1 MMYTSSSL
9 PNVCGHQY
17 GAADFKKGRASR
29 LMMESDLDIARRAKI
44 RPIEEVANKLG
55 LQGCDLVLQGP
66 SIAKISWGRLKQ
78 AGGENQGFLVLV
90 TSVNPTPFGEGKTVT
105 TIGLNQGLNRRGHNA
120 TCVIREPSMGPVF
133 GIKGGAAGGGFS
145 QVLPMEE
152 INLHF
157 TGDLHAVTMAHNL
170 CSAMLDNHLHRSNAL
185 NLDLDRILWPRVI
198 DMNDRSLREV
208 TVGLGGK
215 ANGITRTE
223 RFDITASSEVMAILV
238 LSKDYADLRARLGRI
253 AIGVSTHGDLVTAE
267 DLGCAGAMALLL
279 RNALLPNL
287 VQTLEGD
294 PAFIHGGPFA
304 NIAHGNSSIIGD
316 SIAFSCADYV
326 VTEAGFGAEMGAEK
340 ALQIKAQAAGK
351 VPDCLILNV
360 TVRAMKLHG
369 GGFSTGGGK
378 RPPKEELEGENVEAT
393 RSGATTNLRRHV
405 LNLSSTNV
413 PVIVSINRF
422 SSDTDAELEAI
433 REEAI
438 AAGARDVVIFEG
450 HAKGGEGAVNL
461 ADAVVEACASHD
473 AAGRPYD
480 PIVEPGMPADQTIL
494 RIATKVYG
502 AHTVDFSPEAI
513 KTLESLREWG
523 LENLPVCM
531 AKTQYSFS
539 HKPTELGAPIG
550 FTLPIRELRLNSG
563 AGFIVAV
570 CGSMMTMPGLPVRPA
585 AIDMDMDDDGRLTG
599 VFS

>member
-1 MMYTSSSL
+1 M
-9 PNVCGHQY
+9 
-17 GAADFKKGRASR
+17 D
-29 LMMESDLDIARRAKI
+29 SDLDIARKATT
-44 RPIEEVANKLG
+44 RPIQEVADKLG
-55 LQGCDLVLQGP
+55 LERSDLILQGS
-66 SIAKISWGRLKQ
+66 SIAKITWDRLKQ
-78 AGGENQGFLVLV
+78 AGDGKQGFLILV

-170 CSAMLDNHLHRSNAL
+170 CSAMLDNHLHRGNKLDL
-185 NLDLDRILWPRVI
+185 NLNRILWPRVI

-215 ANGITRTE
+215 ANGIVRTE
-223 RFDITASSEVMAILV
+223 RFDITAASEVIAILV

-253 AIGVSTHGDLVTAE
+253 AIGVSTNGDLVTAE

-316 SIAFSCADYV
+316 SLALSCADYV
-326 VTEAGFGAEMGAEK
+326 VTEAGFGADMGAEK
-340 ALQIKAQAAGK
+340 ALQIKAQASGK
-351 VPDCLILNV
+351 VPDCLVLNV

-369 GGFSTGGGK
+369 DGFSTGGGK
-378 RPPKEELEGENVEAT
+378 RPPKEELEAENVEAT
-393 RSGATTNLRRHV
+393 RAGAATNLRRHV
-405 LNLSSTNV
+405 RNLSSTNV
-413 PVIVSINRF
+413 PVVVSINRF
-422 SSDTDAELEAI
+422 ASDTDAEIEAI
-433 REEAI
+433 REEAV
-438 AAGARDVVIFEG
+438 AAGARDVVVFEG
-450 HAKGGEGAVNL
+450 HAKGGQGAVNL

-480 PIVEPGMPADQTIL
+480 PIVEPGLPADQTIL
-494 RIATKVYG
+494 RVATNVYG
-502 AHTVDFSPEAI
+502 AQTVDFSPEAQ
-513 KTLESLREWG
+513 KTLELLREWG

-539 HKPTELGAPIG
+539 HEGTVLGAPTG

-570 CGSMMTMPGLPVRPA
+570 CGSMMTMPGLPIRPA
-585 AIDMDMDDDGRLTG
+585 AMDMDMDEDGRLTG

>member
-1 MMYTSSSL
+1 
-9 PNVCGHQY
+9 
-17 GAADFKKGRASR
+17 
-29 LMMESDLDIARRAKI
+29 MMESDLDIARKAKI

-55 LQGCDLVLQGP
+55 LQRCDLVLQGP
-66 SIAKISWGRLKQ
+66 SIAKISWDRLKQ
-78 AGGENQGFLVLV
+78 AGEENQGFLVLV

-215 ANGITRTE
+215 ANGIVRTE

-253 AIGVSTHGDLVTAE
+253 AIGVSTDGNLVTAD

-393 RSGATTNLRRHV
+393 RSGAATNLRRHV

-422 SSDTDAELEAI
+422 SSDTDDEIEAI

-461 ADAVVEACASHD
+461 ADAVVEACAAHD
-473 AAGRPYD
+473 VAGRPYD

-502 AHTVDFSPEAI
+502 AHTVDFSPEAN

-539 HKPTELGAPIG
+539 HEPTELGAPIG

>member
-1 MMYTSSSL
+1 M
-9 PNVCGHQY
+9 
-17 GAADFKKGRASR
+17 D
-29 LMMESDLDIARRAKI
+29 SDLDIARNATT
-44 RPIEEVANKLG
+44 RPIQEVADKLG
-55 LQGCDLVLQGP
+55 LERSDLILQGS
-66 SIAKISWGRLKQ
+66 SIAKISWDRLKQ
-78 AGGENQGFLVLV
+78 AGEGKQGFLILV

-170 CSAMLDNHLHRSNAL
+170 CSAMLDNHLHRGNDL

-215 ANGITRTE
+215 ANGIVRTE
-223 RFDITASSEVMAILV
+223 RFDITAASEVMAILV

-253 AIGVSTHGDLVTAE
+253 AIGVSTDGDLVTAE

-316 SIAFSCADYV
+316 SLALSCADYV
-326 VTEAGFGAEMGAEK
+326 VTEAGFGADMGAEK
-340 ALQIKAQAAGK
+340 ALQIKAQASGK
-351 VPDCLILNV
+351 VPDCIVLNV

-369 GGFSTGGGK
+369 DGFSTGGGK
-378 RPPKEELEGENVEAT
+378 RPPKEELEAENVEAT
-393 RSGATTNLRRHV
+393 RSGAATNLRRHV
-405 LNLSSTNV
+405 RNLSSTNL
-413 PVIVSINRF
+413 PVVVSINRF
-422 SSDTDAELEAI
+422 ASDTDAEVAAI

-438 AAGARDVVIFEG
+438 AAGARDVVVFEG
-450 HAKGGEGAVNL
+450 HAKGGQGAVAL
-461 ADAVVEACASHD
+461 ADAVVEACAAHD
-473 AAGRPYD
+473 SAGRPYD
-480 PIVEPGMPADQTIL
+480 PLVEPGMSADQTIMSV
-494 RIATKVYG
+494 ATNVYG
-502 AHTVDFSPEAI
+502 ADTVEFSPEAQN
-513 KTLESLREWG
+513 TLELLQEWG

-539 HKPTELGAPIG
+539 HEGTALGAPSG

-570 CGSMMTMPGLPVRPA
+570 CGSMMTMPGLPIRPA
-585 AIDMDMDDDGRLTG
+585 AMDMDMDEDGRLTG

>member
-1 MMYTSSSL
+1 
-9 PNVCGHQY
+9 
-17 GAADFKKGRASR
+17 
-29 LMMESDLDIARRAKI
+29 MMESDLSIARKAKI

-55 LQGCDLVLQGP
+55 LQDCDLVLQGP
-66 SIAKISWGRLKQ
+66 SIAKISWDRLKQ
-78 AGGENQGFLVLV
+78 AGGENQGFLILV

-170 CSAMLDNHLHRSNAL
+170 CSAMLDNHLHRSNSL
-185 NLDLDRILWPRVI
+185 DLDLDRILWPRVI

-215 ANGITRTE
+215 ANGIVRNE

-253 AIGVSTHGDLVTAE
+253 AIGVSTGGDLVTAE

-340 ALQIKAQAAGK
+340 ALQIKAKAAGK

-378 RPPKEELEGENVEAT
+378 RPPKEEIEGENVEAT
-393 RSGATTNLRRHV
+393 RGGAATNLRRHV

-422 SSDTDAELEAI
+422 SSDTDAEVEAI

-461 ADAVVEACASHD
+461 ADAVVEACAAHD

-480 PIVEPGMPADQTIL
+480 PIVEPGLPAEQTIL

-502 AHTVDFSPEAI
+502 ARTVDFSPEAN

-539 HKPTELGAPIG
+539 HEPTELGAPIG

-570 CGSMMTMPGLPVRPA
+570 CGSMMTMPGLPIRPA
-585 AIDMDMDDDGRLTG
+585 AIDMDMDDDGGLTG

>member
-1 MMYTSSSL
+1 M
-9 PNVCGHQY
+9 
-17 GAADFKKGRASR
+17 D
-29 LMMESDLDIARRAKI
+29 SDLDIARNATT
-44 RPIEEVANKLG
+44 RPIQEVADKLG
-55 LQGCDLVLQGP
+55 LERSDLILQGS
-66 SIAKISWGRLKQ
+66 SIAKISWDRLKQ
-78 AGGENQGFLVLV
+78 AGEGKQGFLILV

-170 CSAMLDNHLHRSNAL
+170 CSAMLDNHLHRGNDL

-215 ANGITRTE
+215 ANGIVRTE
-223 RFDITASSEVMAILV
+223 RFDITAASEVMAILV

-253 AIGVSTHGDLVTAE
+253 AIGVSTDGGLVTAE

-316 SIAFSCADYV
+316 SLALSCADYV
-326 VTEAGFGAEMGAEK
+326 VTEAGFGADMGAEK

-351 VPDCLILNV
+351 VPDCIVLNV

-369 GGFSTGGGK
+369 DGFSTGGGK
-378 RPPKEELEGENVEAT
+378 RPPKEELEAENVEAT
-393 RSGATTNLRRHV
+393 RSGAATNLRRHV
-405 LNLSSTNV
+405 RNLSSTNL
-413 PVIVSINRF
+413 PVVVSINRF
-422 SSDTDAELEAI
+422 ASDTDAEVAAI

-438 AAGARDVVIFEG
+438 AAGARDVVVFEG
-450 HAKGGEGAVNL
+450 HAKGGQGAVAL
-461 ADAVVEACASHD
+461 ADAVVEACAAHD
-473 AAGRPYD
+473 SAGRPYN
-480 PIVEPGMPADQTIL
+480 PLVEPGMSADQTIL
-494 RIATKVYG
+494 SVATNVYG
-502 AHTVDFSPEAI
+502 ADTVEFSPEAQN
-513 KTLESLREWG
+513 TLELLQEWG

-539 HKPTELGAPIG
+539 HEGTALGAPSG

-570 CGSMMTMPGLPVRPA
+570 CGSMMTMPGLPIRPA
-585 AIDMDMDDDGRLTG
+585 AMDMDMDEDGRLTG

>member
-1 MMYTSSSL
+1 M
-9 PNVCGHQY
+9 
-17 GAADFKKGRASR
+17 D
-29 LMMESDLDIARRAKI
+29 SDLDIARNATT
-44 RPIEEVANKLG
+44 RPIQEVADKLG
-55 LQGCDLVLQGP
+55 LERSDLILQGS
-66 SIAKISWGRLKQ
+66 SIAKISWDRLKQ
-78 AGGENQGFLVLV
+78 AGAGKQGFLILV

-170 CSAMLDNHLHRSNAL
+170 CSAMLDNHLHRGNDL

-215 ANGITRTE
+215 ANGIVRTE
-223 RFDITASSEVMAILV
+223 RFDITAASEVMAILV

-253 AIGVSTHGDLVTAE
+253 AIGVSTDGDLVTAE

-316 SIAFSCADYV
+316 SLALSCADYV
-326 VTEAGFGAEMGAEK
+326 VTEAGFGADMGAEK
-340 ALQIKAQAAGK
+340 ALQIKAQASGK
-351 VPDCLILNV
+351 VPDCIVLNV

-369 GGFSTGGGK
+369 DGFSTGGGK
-378 RPPKEELEGENVEAT
+378 RPPKEELEAENVEAT
-393 RSGATTNLRRHV
+393 RSGAATNLRRHV
-405 LNLSSTNV
+405 RNLSSTNL
-413 PVIVSINRF
+413 PVVVSINRF
-422 SSDTDAELEAI
+422 ASDTDAEVAAI

-438 AAGARDVVIFEG
+438 AAGARDVVVFEG
-450 HAKGGEGAVNL
+450 HAKGGQGAVAL
-461 ADAVVEACASHD
+461 ADAVVEACAAHD
-473 AAGRPYD
+473 SAGRPYD
-480 PIVEPGMPADQTIL
+480 PLVEPGMSADQTIQSV
-494 RIATKVYG
+494 ATNVYG
-502 AHTVDFSPEAI
+502 ADTVEFSPEAQN
-513 KTLESLREWG
+513 TLELLQEWG
-523 LENLPVCM
+523 LDNLPVCM

-539 HKPTELGAPIG
+539 HEGTALGAPSG

-570 CGSMMTMPGLPVRPA
+570 CGSMMTMPGLPIRPA
-585 AIDMDMDDDGRLTG
+585 AMDMDMDEDGRLTG